1 MRDARDALI
10 GDEAECDPFKPRIVN
25 GVLTGGIRFERDR
38 HAVNLSNGERC
49 YTLAQSHQ
57 NAKNLTGP
65 TAGAKAV
72 LVRPDIRN
80 DIPECVEKTEHHEIR
95 ERLIKVS
102 HALCR
107 PCHWYLTVC

>member
-57 NAKNLTGP
+57 NVKNLTGP

-102 HALCR
+102 CSRSRPHHLC
-107 PCHWYLTVC
+107 LIVC